1 MRGKSQSVEIIQN
14 KRDWSKVIANL
25 IKYNR
30 RSSLYANSIGF
41 SYLIEQIVKKGHI
54 VRLNIPDTLT
64 GEHDNYL
71 KTQF

>member
-41 SYLIEQIVKKGHI
+41 SYLIEQIVKKGYI